1 MPLKVHRIAHNQ
13 QQSVKDT
20 MPATTT
26 SNATQAT
33 TASSKTLTLLDG
45 TGQPF
50 TAALDRP
57 TATVTIAQG
66 DFMASIPLSDP
77 FLAGLLARKATTRKV
92 WA

>member
-1 MPLKVHRIAHNQ
+1 MICTELPTAASSPN
-13 QQSVKDT
+13 
-20 MPATTT
+20 TT

-33 TASSKTLTLLDG
+33 TASSKTLDDLLDS
-45 TGQPF
+45 TGEPF
-50 TAALDRP
+50 TAALNRL
-57 TATVTIAQG
+57 TGTVTITQG